1 MKYKSLIMATHW
13 KPNIKIWW
21 FELIFPP
28 SLLVIENLQNHCI
41 FKFLISNLS
50 FWWNFTN
57 KENAAMYQH
66 RFSSEQCFHNHLY
79 HGWKFHS
86 CSLCGWEEGH
96 PDSHYIWLC
105 PISGA
110 LWPLAGYWVH
120 NLESH
125 PIQGSWWVLIHTTY
139 SSNVI
144 SYARSRNSFHSF
156 HFLYRKC
163 FKTNLNASFQ
173 IPSPT
178 KFTISTYDFSFHFT
192 ITSVACAVDP
202 SVTMSSTNFSFQ
214 NLVFWNLFEFSVAEI
229 T

>member
-21 FELIFPP
+21 FLLIFPP

-66 RFSSEQCFHNHLY
+66 RFSSEQCFQNHLY

-105 PISGA
+105 PISGSRLLVHCG
-110 LWPLAGYWVH
+110 LWLGTGSITLNLIQSRVH
-120 NLESH
+120 DE
-125 PIQGSWWVLIHTTY
+125 Y
-139 SSNVI
+139 SSTQPTHQM
-144 SYARSRNSFHSF
+144 SFHMPD
-156 HFLYRKC
+156 RG
-163 FKTNLNASFQ
+163 
-173 IPSPT
+173 I
-178 KFTISTYDFSFHFT
+178 HFT
-192 ITSVACAVDP
+192 PSIFCIGNVLKPTWMHLFKYLHQPNSQFQPMTSP
-202 SVTMSSTNFSFQ
+202 FISLL
-214 NLVFWNLFEFSVAEI
+214 LVWPVLLTQV
-229 T
+229 